1 MREKVRKSILTF
13 AGLALAVLIMLNPTT
28 AKKAMALTPVT
39 PLTVDKP
46 SDMIAGSSSFWY
58 TINYGDKPSY
68 YSFNVGERGWLVLY
82 QKYRYQYG
90 NGDPLV
96 TIYSDS
102 ECTKKIAILSS
113 SADSNGY
120 YYYRYYL
127 DPGRYYVKA
136 KYGNSDPSCS
146 VYGFFLP
153 NSKFFSTTIV
163 KKNCNLKTL
172 IANSGA
178 PNTHTTLVDGILP
191 LSAAAKDNMDTY
203 DKMTYDITTNGYY
216 TLFLEDYSD
225 EWKDYNFMYSFYVSG
240 IGTHPNSTTSTT
252 KATFSKDG
260 KIVKRCNECK
270 NIVSTTIIPRIDTI
284 SFGKS
289 AYEYTGKKIY
299 PNVTLYDRTGKRI
312 SSINYDVICSNNT
325 KIGKAEA
332 KIVLSGNNYSGT
344 IKKTFT
350 IVPKAV
356 EVKSVTG
363 RTRAVTVKWKKASGV
378 NGYDVQIST
387 SSSFPSS
394 KTRTKSFTSGSK
406 DNVTLKSLMPKK
418 TYCVRIR
425 TYKTVSGKK
434 YYSKWSK
441 TMKVRTR

>member
-13 AGLALAVLIMLNPTT
+13 AGLALAVLIMLNPAT

-39 PLTVDKP
+39 PLTVNKP
-46 SDMIAGSSSFWY
+46 SDIYENIGKKSGFVY
-58 TINYGDKPSY
+58 TT
-68 YSFNVGERGWLVLY
+68 ERGT
-82 QKYRYQYG
+82 KYYCLEIAEKGWVAFYG
-90 NGDPLV
+90 
-96 TIYSDS
+96 DS
-102 ECTKKIAILSS
+102 ECVAPSYGNFILSDDIDFKTDYRS
-113 SADSNGY
+113 SWKRENGY
-120 YYYRYYL
+120 YIRKFYL
-127 DPGRYYVKA
+127 NPGRYYIKHYCGSV
-136 KYGNSDPSCS
+136 NN
-146 VYGFFLP
+146 VYGYYIP
-153 NSKFFSTTIV
+153 NSKFFSASLI
-163 KKNCNLKTL
+163 KKNCDEKNLYVQSNGTFTHSAL
-172 IANSGA
+172 LPGA
-178 PNTHTTLVDGILP
+178 LPVTDVFRDDVNTT
-191 LSAAAKDNMDTY
+191 SNMAY
-203 DKMTYDITTNGYY
+203 SITSNGYY

-225 EWKDYNFMYSFYVSG
+225 EWKDYNFMYSFYASG

-406 DNVTLKSLMPKK
+406 DNVTLKSLMPKT